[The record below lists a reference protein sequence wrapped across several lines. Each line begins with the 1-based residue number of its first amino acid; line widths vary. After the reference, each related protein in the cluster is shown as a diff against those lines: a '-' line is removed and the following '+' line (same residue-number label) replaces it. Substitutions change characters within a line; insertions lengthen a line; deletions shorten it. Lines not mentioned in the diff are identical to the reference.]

1 MKSFRA
7 MKETNGF
14 ICGNGRMAPTKMI
27 TRVTW
32 DDKGCTVSIQHGD
45 LQFTTD
51 FTPVLKEMLQ
61 YHKKYASKMK
71 RK

>member
-14 ICGNGRMAPTKMI
+14 ICGNGRMAPTKMV

-51 FTPVLKEMLQ
+51 FTPALKEMLKH
-61 YHKKYASKMK
+61 YK
-71 RK
+71 RNALQK

>member
-7 MKETNGF
+7 TKETNGF
-14 ICGNGRMAPTKMI
+14 ICGNGRMAPTKMV

-51 FTPVLKEMLQ
+51 FTPVLKEMMKHYKRNTLQ
-61 YHKKYASKMK
+61 K
-71 RK
+71 